1 MTQQHIFLS
10 VGFVWHHVEMH
21 LMRLL
26 LGRVSL
32 GFFRLTSHGERD
44 CYLFDVDAV
53 VWCWVAPRGMRS
65 GGSSICTLAA
75 NGGRFFLFEYWPG
88 RSRSLQ
94 APLTLR
100 GRGQTWQALAV
111 AVGGAQPVA
120 TIVQF
125 QGRCTTSTGH
135 RVSMSRGTFGS
146 DKYLVGDTHVQAN
159 M

>member
-1 MTQQHIFLS
+1 MLS
-10 VGFVWHHVEMH
+10 HDVG
-21 LMRLL
+21 
-26 LGRVSL
+26 
-32 GFFRLTSHGERD
+32 
-44 CYLFDVDAV
+44 AV

-94 APLTLR
+94 AR
-100 GRGQTWQALAV
+100 QTWQALAV

-146 DKYLVGDTHVQAN
+146 DKYLVGDTHVQGN
-159 M
+159 MYLQDRRPSDRSVRLFFLV